1 MRCERKRDKEERVRR
16 IFSLASYD
24 LPLPCQR
31 ARAEQPSEK
40 AQPSIILHRVPLV
53 KLYEWTAAVLT
64 A

>member
-1 MRCERKRDKEERVRR
+1 MRCERKREEEERMGR
-16 IFSLASYD
+16 IFSLASYG

-40 AQPSIILHRVPLV
+40 AQPSTILHRVPLV